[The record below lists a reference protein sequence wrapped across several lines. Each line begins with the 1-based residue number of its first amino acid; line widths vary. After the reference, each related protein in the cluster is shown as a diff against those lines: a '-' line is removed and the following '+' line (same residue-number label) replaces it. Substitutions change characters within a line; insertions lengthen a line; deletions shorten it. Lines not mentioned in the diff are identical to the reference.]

1 MPTYMSVM
9 RLYDILTA
17 MCESTVSKSMQVLEQ
32 LMKVLCLGM
41 GIWVCY
47 RNNSSVCTYDNGIYK
62 YPKRTSVTVSL
73 VLSSVGEFSKIK
85 D

>member
-1 MPTYMSVM
+1 M

-41 GIWVCY
+41 GI
-47 RNNSSVCTYDNGIYK
+47 
-62 YPKRTSVTVSL
+62 
-73 VLSSVGEFSKIK
+73 
-85 D
+85 